1 MTREDREA
9 FARLAEQVGQIAKSL
24 DALEH
29 LGERDVARA
38 LQDLVQIAPT
48 LRELAD
54 SAPALKEL
62 ANGYKV
68 AGTAG
73 VFVKWAAGIA
83 TAVVA
88 LWALLRQ
95 LFHGGAG

>member
-9 FARLAEQVGQIAKSL
+9 FARLAEQVGQIAKAL
-24 DALEH
+24 EALEH
-29 LGERDVARA
+29 LGERDVAGA
-38 LQDLVQIAPT
+38 LHDLVKIAPT
-48 LRELAD
+48 LKELAD
-54 SAPALKEL
+54 SAPAIIKL
-62 ANGYKV
+62 ADGYKV

-73 VFVKWAAGIA
+73 VFIKWIAGIA